1 LPHFWATTYFL
12 SSPTSLVSSLNGIE
26 GLVVDD
32 LYSDLEVVRCGR
44 IRCKLMR
51 QTNVQVMNGIV
62 MILEDKGVVLGV

>member
-1 LPHFWATTYFL
+1 
-12 SSPTSLVSSLNGIE
+12 VSSLNGIE

-51 QTNVQVMNGIV
+51 QTNVQVMNGII
-62 MILEDKGVVLGV
+62 MILEDIGVVLGV